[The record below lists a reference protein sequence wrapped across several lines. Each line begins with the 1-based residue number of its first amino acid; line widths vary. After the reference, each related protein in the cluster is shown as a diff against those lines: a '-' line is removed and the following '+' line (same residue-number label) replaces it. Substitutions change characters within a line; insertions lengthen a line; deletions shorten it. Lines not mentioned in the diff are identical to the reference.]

1 MKIAIFTD
9 TFDPD
14 INGVARTL
22 KRFTDYLGEQDISF
36 KVFAP
41 MSIVMIMFRAI
52 FIVLKVF
59 PFFYIQS
66 AD

>member
-9 TFDPD
+9 TFFPD

-22 KRFTDYLGEQDISF
+22 KRFTDYLHEQDISF

-41 MSIVMIMFRAI
+41 KGTSNEYVTDHIH
-52 FIVLKVF
+52 
-59 PFFYIQS
+59 
-66 AD
+66 